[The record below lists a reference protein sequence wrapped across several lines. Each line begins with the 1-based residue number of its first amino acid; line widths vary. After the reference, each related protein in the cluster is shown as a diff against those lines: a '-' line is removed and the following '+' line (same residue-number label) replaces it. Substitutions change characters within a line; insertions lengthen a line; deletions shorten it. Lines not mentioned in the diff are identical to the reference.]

1 VYSARDEVE
10 HAEWLEELETAA
22 ASLELGDDAR
32 SYASD
37 LFLTAVPEQD
47 RSKRARLAA
56 SLYAG
61 ALIAGEER
69 SQTAVAAELDVSR
82 HTVRSR
88 WKELLE
94 SAGFDVPGW

>member
-1 VYSARDEVE
+1 VYSARDEV
-10 HAEWLEELETAA
+10 AYAGWLEELEAA
-22 ASLELGDDAR
+22 ATALELGEDAR

-37 LFLTAVPEQD
+37 LFLSSVPEQD

-69 SQTAVAAELDVSR
+69 SQTAVAEEFDVSR
-82 HTVRSR
+82 HTIQSR
-88 WKELLE
+88 WKELLDG
-94 SAGFDVPGW
+94 AGFDVPGW